1 MKYSNQIIVRSLVT
15 ACLICLYFHTTA
27 QMRSGS
33 ISEVDASDPATMKSR
48 VTSDFESYF
57 FVGDARYYAIRLGY
71 EYGLVNQKHLFGM
84 SLPFVH
90 NIFAADFGGYENTS
104 GIGDLKM
111 RYMFVPIQKN
121 SGGGLQRL
129 SAYMEV
135 TAPTGEEL
143 LGRGAG
149 VWVYKPGL
157 IFTYRSGPSVSF
169 YPEIKYVFSG
179 GDANTL
185 GGGDGAPDQE
195 DPDKDGPIQ
204 NLSLSIPVVI
214 LVNNWDGW
222 FSLNAQYIQSF
233 SEDTYYLF
241 LRTDFGRMIGNK
253 TSASLNITK
262 FIAGQPLL
270 NVLVQAKFQFF
281 IR

>member
-1 MKYSNQIIVRSLVT
+1 MKYSYQIVVRSLVIV
-15 ACLICLYFHTTA
+15 CLIGPYFHSAA
-27 QMRSGS
+27 QMRQGS
-33 ISEVDASDPATMKSR
+33 ISEFDASDPATMKSR

-71 EYGLVNQKHLFGM
+71 EYGLANQKHLFGM

-90 NIFAADFGGYENTS
+90 NIFVADFGGYENTS

-121 SGGGLQRL
+121 SGSGIQRL

-149 VWVYKPGL
+149 AWLYKPGI
-157 IFTYRSGPSVSF
+157 IFTYRSGPNVSL
-169 YPEIKYVFSG
+169 YPEIKYQFSG
-179 GDANTL
+179 SDANAL

-195 DPDKDGPIQ
+195 DPDKEGPIR
-204 NLSLSIPVVI
+204 NLSLSVPVVV

-222 FSLNAQYIQSF
+222 FSLNAQYVQSF
-233 SEDTYYLF
+233 SEQTYYLF
-241 LRTDFGRMIGNK
+241 LRTDFGTMIGNK

>member
-1 MKYSNQIIVRSLVT
+1 MKYSNQIIVRSLFIV
-15 ACLICLYFHTTA
+15 CLIGIYFHTTA

-33 ISEVDASDPATMKSR
+33 ISEFDASDPATMKSR
-48 VTSDFESYF
+48 VTSDFESYI

-71 EYGLVNQKHLFGM
+71 EYGLINQKHLFGM

-90 NIFAADFGGYENTS
+90 NIFVADFGGYENTS

-135 TAPTGEEL
+135 TAPTGEEQ

-179 GDANTL
+179 GDANAL

-204 NLSLSIPVVI
+204 NLSLSVPVVV

-222 FSLNAQYIQSF
+222 FSLNAQYVQSF
-233 SEDTYYLF
+233 SEQTYYLF